1 MLVNGAHVKFSRG
14 TISFYGPSVAVLQA
28 IAPGFFFLTQ
38 EKYALASGENIFLPP
53 FSEILHFFRQK
64 RSRVKRN
71 YFRPSGRDFGN
82 KEAS

>member
-1 MLVNGAHVKFSRG
+1 MRRIGAHVKFSRG
-14 TISFYGPSVAVLQA
+14 TISFYGPSGAGRPA

-53 FSEILHFFRQK
+53 FSEILHFFREK

-71 YFRPSGRDFGN
+71 YFRPSGRDFGH